1 MIDNKQNNF
10 RVAYLVMSVL
20 FVLSVIFNEYVGI
33 AGIRPD
39 ILLIILVY
47 LTFNEEAIIAIIAAF
62 VFGFL
67 QDVFLPGSI
76 QYWGLSPLFK
86 TLLIYIL
93 IKLLPFIVRLRG
105 LAFQLSIFG
114 SLLVYNIFY
123 NLLYYSGYTKPITII
138 LRYSFPE
145 ALYTFL
151 ILLLLNMVFPLNSK
165 NG

>member
-10 RVAYLVMSVL
+10 RIAYLVMSVL
-20 FVLSVIFNEYVGI
+20 FVLAVIFNEYIGI

-39 ILLIILVY
+39 MLLIILLYVA
-47 LTFNEEAIIAIIAAF
+47 FNEKAIIAITAAF

-93 IKLLPFIVRLRG
+93 IKLLPFVVRLRG
-105 LAFQLSIFG
+105 IAFQLSVFG

-123 NLLYYSGYTKPITII
+123 NLLYYSGYAKPLTIL

-145 ALYTFL
+145 TFYTFL